1 MTQAASCQS
10 ILSVRLSDYYQHDH
24 APAPHFLT
32 AGISLELEVL
42 PIQARKLCVVVQGG
56 KGAKEHGRLVTD
68 TDLMSD
74 CCVKIVVEILS
85 VRSRESVSA
94 SSNKAKDNKITVA
107 AAEESEEKTES
118 KAVNLKASQISQIDG
133 VKNPD
138 EVDNDR
144 ITKTAR
150 YYFQPAYKQ
159 S

>member
-1 MTQAASCQS
+1 M
-10 ILSVRLSDYYQHDH
+10 LRF
-24 APAPHFLT
+24 FL
-32 AGISLELEVL
+32 G
-42 PIQARKLCVVVQGG
+42 C
-56 KGAKEHGRLVTD
+56 
-68 TDLMSD
+68 
-74 CCVKIVVEILS
+74 
-85 VRSRESVSA
+85 RESVSA